1 MSLISD
7 YDVVVIGAGAAG
19 LAASEEL
26 IAKGKSV
33 ICLEAMDRIG
43 GRCYTDHSIFG
54 LPCDI
59 GAHWLHSFSGN
70 KIAQYGLKI
79 GNEFDVYK
87 LKENVLVYDGN
98 KKTDGTKLYSVINQI
113 KSLKDKN
120 SKPNSNNQINDIPF
134 LDLIPNEVK
143 NNEWFD
149 TAHQALGAC
158 LEGVDFN
165 NFTTAD
171 ALLNYK
177 NSGEGDGFVKQ
188 GYGTLL
194 THYRQNVP
202 VTLNTIVNEIDWSG
216 RLLKIKTNQ
225 GTITTKTCIV
235 TVSTNV
241 LAKEVIKF
249 SPSLPL
255 EKYEAFSNINLGLYN
270 HIFIQFKD
278 CFYENFNINKDTYLF
293 SKILTKSLS
302 PIGCFGSLRLHNFNV
317 SYFDVGGGF
326 AKELESAEKIAAKD
340 FILETLKSTFGSD
353 IEKYIIKFSST
364 SWGKNKYFLG
374 SYSSAKPGKS
384 YLREVLKIPIANK
397 IFFAGEAV
405 SSNYGTVHGADET
418 GTKAAQDI
426 LSLKYKN

>member
-19 LAASEEL
+19 LAASAEL
-26 IAKGKSV
+26 MAKGKSV

-59 GAHWLHSFSGN
+59 GAHWLHSYSGN

-87 LKENVLVYDGN
+87 LKENVLVYDEN
-98 KKTDGTKLYSVINQI
+98 KKTDGSRLYSVINQI
-113 KSLKDKN
+113 KSLKDKY
-120 SKPNSNNQINDIPF
+120 SKSNSNSQIIDVPF
-134 LDLIPNEVK
+134 LDLIPDEVK

-158 LEGVDFN
+158 LEGVDFH

-171 ALLNYK
+171 ALLNFK
-177 NSGEGDGFVKQ
+177 SSGEGDGFVKQ
-188 GYGTLL
+188 GYGALL
-194 THYRQNVP
+194 SHYRQNVS

-216 RLLKIKTNQ
+216 SLLKIKTNQ
-225 GTITTKTCIV
+225 GTISSKKCIV

-241 LAKEVIKF
+241 LAKEILKF
-249 SPSLPL
+249 TPMLPI
-255 EKYEAFSNINLGLYN
+255 EKYEAFSNIKLGFYN
-270 HIFIQFKD
+270 HILIQFTD
-278 CFYENFNINKDTYLF
+278 SFYKNFNIKKDTYLF
-293 SKILTKSLS
+293 SKITTKSLS
-302 PIGCFGSLRLHNFNV
+302 PIGFFGSLKLHNFNL

-326 AKELESAEKIAAKD
+326 AEELENAGENAAKD
-340 FILETLKSTFGSD
+340 FILELLKSTFGSD
-353 IEKYIIKFSST
+353 IKKYIIKYHVT
-364 SWGKNKYFLG
+364 SWGRNKYFLG
-374 SYSSAKPGKS
+374 SYSSAIPGKS
-384 YLREVLKIPIANK
+384 HFREILKTSIDDK

-405 SSNYGTVHGADET
+405 SSNYGTVHGADAT
-418 GTKAAQDI
+418 GIYSAEEVMRLI
-426 LSLKYKN
+426 

>member
-19 LAASEEL
+19 LAASAEL
-26 IAKGKSV
+26 MAKGKSV

-98 KKTDGTKLYSVINQI
+98 KKTDGSRLYSVINQI
-113 KSLKDKN
+113 KSLKDKH
-120 SKPNSNNQINDIPF
+120 SKSNSNSQIIDVPF
-134 LDLIPNEVK
+134 LDLIPDEVK
-143 NNEWFD
+143 NNAWFD
-149 TAHQALGAC
+149 PAPQALGAC
-158 LEGVDFN
+158 LEGVDFH

-171 ALLNYK
+171 ALLNFK
-177 NSGEGDGFVKQ
+177 SSGEGDGFVKQ
-188 GYGTLL
+188 GYGDLL
-194 THYRQNVP
+194 AHYRQNVP

-216 RLLKIKTNQ
+216 RLLKIKTNR
-225 GTITTKTCIV
+225 GTITSKTCII

-241 LAKEVIKF
+241 LASGIIKF

-255 EKYEAFSNINLGLYN
+255 EKYEAFSQINLGFYN
-270 HIFIQFKD
+270 HILVQFTD
-278 CFYENFNINKDTYLF
+278 SFYKNYNIKKDTYWF
-293 SKILTKSLS
+293 SKITTKSLS
-302 PIGCFGSLRLHNFNV
+302 PIGCFGSLKLHNSNL

-326 AKELESAEKIAAKD
+326 AEELENAGENKAKD

-353 IEKYIIKFSST
+353 IKKYIIKYYVT
-364 SWGKNKYFLG
+364 SWGRNKYFLG
-374 SYSSAKPGKS
+374 SYSSAIPGKS
-384 YLREVLKIPIANK
+384 HFREILKTSIDDK

-405 SSNYGTVHGADET
+405 SSNYGTVHGADAT
-418 GTKAAQDI
+418 GIYSAEEVMRLI
-426 LSLKYKN
+426 

>member
-19 LAASEEL
+19 LAASAEL
-26 IAKGKSV
+26 MAKGKSV

-98 KKTDGTKLYSVINQI
+98 KKTDGSRLYSVINQI
-113 KSLKDKN
+113 KSLKDKH
-120 SKPNSNNQINDIPF
+120 SKSNSNSQIIDVPF
-134 LDLIPNEVK
+134 LDLIPDEVK
-143 NNEWFD
+143 NDAWFD

-158 LEGVDFN
+158 LEGVDFH

-171 ALLNYK
+171 ALLNFK
-177 NSGEGDGFVKQ
+177 SSGEGDGFVKQ
-188 GYGTLL
+188 GYGALL
-194 THYRQNVP
+194 AHYRQNVS
-202 VTLNTIVNEIDWSG
+202 VTLNTIVSEIDWSG
-216 RLLKIKTNQ
+216 SLLKIKTNQ
-225 GTITTKTCIV
+225 GTISSKKCIV

-241 LAKEVIKF
+241 LANEILKF
-249 SPSLPL
+249 TPMLPV
-255 EKYEAFSNINLGLYN
+255 EKYEAFSNIKLGFYN
-270 HIFIQFKD
+270 HILIQFTD
-278 CFYENFNINKDTYLF
+278 SFYKNFNIKKDTYLF
-293 SKILTKSLS
+293 SKITTKSLS
-302 PIGCFGSLRLHNFNV
+302 PIGYFGSLKLHNFNL

-326 AKELESAEKIAAKD
+326 AEELENAGGNVAND
-340 FILETLKSTFGSD
+340 FILELLKSTFGSD
-353 IEKYIIKFSST
+353 IKKNIIKFYVT
-364 SWGKNKYFLG
+364 AWGKNKFVLG
-374 SYSSAKPGKS
+374 SYSSAKPGKAH
-384 YLREVLKIPIANK
+384 LRKNLKKSIANK

-405 SSNYGTVHGADET
+405 SNNYGTVHGADT
-418 GTKAAQDI
+418 SGINAATDI
-426 LSLKYKN
+426 LSLK

>member
-7 YDVVVIGAGAAG
+7 CDVVVIGAGAAG
-19 LAASEEL
+19 LAASAEFM
-26 IAKGKSV
+26 AKGKSV

-43 GRCYTDHSIFG
+43 GRCYTDNSIFG

-98 KKTDGTKLYSVINQI
+98 KKTDGSRLYSVINQI
-113 KSLKDKN
+113 KSLKDKHSKSNTN
-120 SKPNSNNQINDIPF
+120 SQIIDVPF
-134 LDLIPNEVK
+134 LDLIPDEVK
-143 NNEWFD
+143 NNAWFD

-158 LEGVDFN
+158 LEGVDFH

-177 NSGEGDGFVKQ
+177 SSGEGDGFVKQ
-188 GYGTLL
+188 GYGALL
-194 THYRQNVP
+194 AHYRQNVS
-202 VTLNTIVNEIDWSG
+202 VTLNTIVKEIDWSG
-216 RLLKIKTNQ
+216 SLLKIKTNQ
-225 GTITTKTCIV
+225 GTISSKKCIV

-241 LAKEVIKF
+241 LANEILKF
-249 SPSLPL
+249 TPMLPI
-255 EKYEAFSNINLGLYN
+255 EKYEAFSNIKLGFYN
-270 HIFIQFKD
+270 HILVQFKD
-278 CFYENFNINKDTYLF
+278 SFYKNYNINKDTYLF
-293 SKILTKSLS
+293 SKITSKSLS
-302 PIGCFGSLRLHNFNV
+302 PVGCFGSLKLHNFNL

-326 AKELESAEKIAAKD
+326 AKELESAGENEVKD

-353 IEKYIIKFSST
+353 IKKNIIKFCVT
-364 SWGKNKYFLG
+364 SWGKNKFFLG

-384 YLREVLKIPIANK
+384 HLRKNLKKSIANK

-405 SSNYGTVHGADET
+405 SNNYGTVHGADASGIKSAT
-418 GTKAAQDI
+418 DI
-426 LSLKYKN
+426 LSLK